1 MYPMSQKE
9 ATLFYLP
16 KNIRK
21 MGQAEEKL
29 QIYMEDYV
37 MSYIKYLGVQSGEEE
52 NYAILLGK
60 KEKWENK
67 QIIFITGSI
76 QLPTVYIEHYAIE
89 KEKWD
94 LLYEKIHQYF
104 PSAEIVGWSYV
115 GIHGKKKIN
124 EEITKIHTC
133 NFMGTEKVLLLYEP
147 VERQEKFYYMQ
158 QGTFHA
164 CAGYTL
170 FYEKN
175 EEMQEY
181 LLEQKGE
188 VEQEKIDGK
197 VVEHMRKNLGK
208 MQERKEKNKK
218 QKKRIRIAILGIGS
232 LIGLVFLTKSHEITK
247 NMETFSYVTDS
258 EEDSHMGNL
267 VTLAKGSAPTK
278 AEEKNKK
285 EIQQKPSKEK
295 KKQQEKVIIAE
306 SEENQQGK
314 MADTESEENR
324 QGKMADTESEE
335 NRQGKM
341 ADTESEEN
349 QQGKMADTESEEN
362 QQGKMKMTE
371 SDQAQRKLQESL
383 GLKNQNA
390 VVIEPQNNKAEQD
403 KIQLQ
408 NNIPQYYTIKPGDTL
423 VHICMDQFQSV
434 ENMEKIMEMNGITDK
449 NCIEAGKQIKLWE

>member
-37 MSYIKYLGVQSGEEE
+37 MSYIKYLGMQSGEEE

-314 MADTESEENR
+314 MADTESEEN
-324 QGKMADTESEE
+324 
-335 NRQGKM
+335 
-341 ADTESEEN
+341 
-349 QQGKMADTESEEN
+349 